1 MITRRIRSEP
11 NILNNTKLIE
21 QRRKTAPGKIKIGLQ
36 RLIEERKTKNNQTR
50 RKTKSSRKKTN
61 TNIIRKV
68 YSAPIPS
75 KQTRKK
81 SIKAYK
87 QPNCTHNN
95 YDKTENCYLGPISY
109 ECLKKNVKD
118 EIENTVENPNK
129 KNACYDRATICKWFA
144 GRKDDKKDPLTQ
156 KVFKDLDKWL
166 DKNCGIQEYIN
177 IFKEINKNLNETK
190 KTENDNI
197 HKRFSLEI
205 IEKNIQNFLDYYI
218 TYLKKNKKNSNKE
231 VSKLV
236 ERIQKNLIIIL
247 ENLVKIKDATIIR
260 NIFRNRDSLDNL
272 VNLTWN
278 SYFILFKNISD
289 DEKRKKILLLF
300 IKLHY
305 LIRIVELYLEI
316 PLNEIISG
324 DDLPLTNYE
333 YGFSAIRKSDKIF
346 FIKHARG
353 FESIYRINGGRQDE
367 IKKDID
373 RTINRELIFYLH
385 SPVAENLYHDLR
397 YRYNSSIR
405 DDDYSYGYDSDVS
418 EFSNDSEEDY

>member
-1 MITRRIRSEP
+1 MS
-11 NILNNTKLIE
+11 
-21 QRRKTAPGKIKIGLQ
+21 
-36 RLIEERKTKNNQTR
+36 KNNKTR
-50 RKTKSSRKKTN
+50 RKTESLSKKSSYISR
-61 TNIIRKV
+61 RV
-68 YSAPIPS
+68 YSAPLLS
-75 KQTRKK
+75 KTTRKTSK
-81 SIKAYK
+81 NSIK
-87 QPNCTHNN
+87 QPNCAHNN
-95 YDKTENCYLGPISY
+95 YDKSENCYLGPISY
-109 ECLKKNVKD
+109 ECLKKNTP

-166 DKNCGIQEYIN
+166 DKNCGVQEYIN
-177 IFKEINKNLNETK
+177 IFKEINKNLHETK

-205 IEKNIQNFLDYYI
+205 IEKNTQTFLDYYI
-218 TYLKKNKKNSNKE
+218 TYLKKNKQNINKE

-236 ERIQKNLIIIL
+236 ERIQKNLTIIL
-247 ENLVKIKDATIIR
+247 EDLVKIKDTKIIR
-260 NIFRNRDSLDNL
+260 NIFPNRDSFDNL

-278 SYFILFKNISD
+278 SYFILFENTS
-289 DEKRKKILLLF
+289 EENRKKILLLF

-305 LIRIVELYLEI
+305 LIRIIELYLEI
-316 PLNEIISG
+316 PSNEIING
-324 DDLPLTNYE
+324 DNLPLTNYE
-333 YGFSAIRKSDKIF
+333 YGFAAIRKSDKIF

-385 SPVAENLYHDLR
+385 SAVAENLYHDLR

-405 DDDYSYGYDSDVS
+405 DDDYSYGYDSDEN
-418 EFSNDSEEDY
+418 EFSDDSEEDY